1 MWAEECIQFG
11 YSGDGRT
18 VSWSS
23 GWQNSGWIFPNNVTE
38 LGQTRFYKTST
49 QHDWR
54 GGFRVGAGVPTPW
67 GSANVYSATSY
78 AQSRIKNTGS
88 VQWWLN

>member
-1 MWAEECIQFG
+1 M
-11 YSGDGRT
+11 
-18 VSWSS
+18 
-23 GWQNSGWIFPNNVTE
+23 
-38 LGQTRFYKTST
+38 TST

-54 GGFRVGAGVPTPW
+54 GGFRVGAGIPTPW